1 MSDRRASRCS
11 SRCLL
16 PGCGKPSSW
25 KDEGWGVRPGQ
36 QLQEHRQP
44 QAEVLEETTW
54 PRSHGDR
61 WTRRITAYIGKRK
74 GNVSFPSMDRDDN
87 DTTHRMRA
95 FQQILTHQEGKSEN
109 KREERQELEG
119 KMSILRTQR
128 AACPGEGEGF
138 TSESTGPSKG
148 GVTHSESIWGMC
160 TQSPE
165 DGDVT
170 SCATGRKR
178 MAGRDMF

>member
-1 MSDRRASRCS
+1 MRF
-11 SRCLL
+11 
-16 PGCGKPSSW
+16 KPRNNTKTKLS
-25 KDEGWGVRPGQ
+25 
-36 QLQEHRQP
+36 L
-44 QAEVLEETTW
+44 
-54 PRSHGDR
+54 
-61 WTRRITAYIGKRK
+61 
-74 GNVSFPSMDRDDN
+74 GNVTITVSTFIRAQRMEWFSWGQELGK
-87 DTTHRMRA
+87 HRSRS
-95 FQQILTHQEGKSEN
+95 LKPVTQEGKSEN

-178 MAGRDMF
+178 KGGRDMF